1 MIAVRWF
8 MPILVALVATLW
20 HVVPW
25 LSRRER
31 LFGATVTEEFRER
44 ERPALV
50 REYELRLLPWTVAA
64 VAGSLLLPLV
74 THPFWIWD
82 IGFWLAVV
90 LGGGWNV
97 WRMFSRIPRAASGA
111 ARVRRAELTAGDP
124 DATRSWTPILVALLA
139 VPLGALAATAAYLHE
154 HRAQLPERFPMHWDL
169 QGAPNRWAERTAM
182 GVYAPLAVGGALTL
196 MMAAIALAAWWGA
209 RRSVWSSPVVVPLVG
224 WTWTVGGLFTMM
236 GLLPLHYFPLG
247 QVFGFAGG
255 MMTVIVVVTV
265 IAVRRMQRPDAPRG
279 EMTPDTCWHGGI
291 FYYNPQ
297 DPALLVEKRIG
308 VGWTF
313 NFAHPVAWLILALLV
328 AVPVGIAILRW
339 WPV

>member
-1 MIAVRWF
+1 MAARWF
-8 MPILVALVATLW
+8 MPIQVALVATLW

-64 VAGSLLLPLV
+64 VAGSLLLPLA

-82 IGFWLAVV
+82 IGFWLVVV
-90 LGGGWNV
+90 LAGGWNV
-97 WRMFSRIPRAASGA
+97 WRIFNRIPRAASGA
-111 ARVRRAELTAGDP
+111 ARVRSAELTAGVP
-124 DATRSWTPILVALLA
+124 DATRGWTPILVAALVA
-139 VPLGALAATAAYLHE
+139 VPLGALAATAEHLHA
-154 HRAQLPERFPMHWDL
+154 HWAQLPQRFPTHWDL
-169 QGAPNRWAERTAM
+169 QGAANRWAERTAM
-182 GVYAPLAVGGALTL
+182 RVYTPLAVGGVLTL
-196 MMAAIALAAWWGA
+196 MMAAIALSARWGA
-209 RRSVWSSPVVVPLVG
+209 RRSAWSSPAVLTLVG
-224 WTWTVGGLFTMM
+224 WTWMVGGLFTMK
-236 GLLPLHYFPLG
+236 GLMPLHYFPPG

-255 MMTVIVVVTV
+255 MLAVIVVVTV

-279 EMTPDTCWHGGI
+279 EVTPDTCWHGGI

-297 DPALLVEKRIG
+297 DPALLVAKRVG

-313 NFAHPVAWLILALLV
+313 NFAHPVAWLILALIV
-328 AVPVGIAILRW
+328 AVPAGIAILRW
-339 WPV
+339 WRV